1 MVVVEIRAPVYD
13 EESSQVEWRLRA
25 LVKAE
30 GAQLEITGDRTVLGN
45 DNLSVVDIQ
54 TGRRLSRDDD
64 PEVWAR
70 NLPHAY
76 RSGDLVAHVAIDT
89 NPPAILIEP
98 KDPRDLPTIPAPPP
112 ATDRTVTT
120 RNA

>member
-13 EESSQVEWRLRA
+13 EESSQIEWRLRA

-30 GAQLEITGDRTVLGN
+30 GAQLEITGEATVLG
-45 DNLSVVDIQ
+45 DEILTVVDIQ
-54 TGRRLSRDDD
+54 TGRRLSRNDD

-76 RSGDLVAHVAIDT
+76 RAGDLVAHVVIDT
-89 NPPAILIEP
+89 DPPEVPVEP
-98 KDPRDLPTIPAPPP
+98 RAARDLPVIPAPPP
-112 ATDRTVTT
+112 AGDRTRVTHS
-120 RNA
+120 A